1 MNENEILKS
10 LVRKGAVAE
19 IFSPSATGAG
29 SPLKQ
34 PAGKLGKNV
43 ADDPDA

>member
-19 IFSPSATGAG
+19 IFSPTAGG

-34 PAGKLGKNV
+34 SGSKLGKHV
-43 ADDPDA
+43 VDDPEA